1 MSNAVD
7 YEQAVQDFYTTIL
20 KAGDVA
26 IDCGAHTGR
35 HAIPMSGLVG
45 NAGRIYAFEPLP
57 GPFETLTQNCLGRK
71 NVVLDNCALGH
82 SEGRKPFVFVP
93 DFPEYSGFRERM
105 YHDENLTRVKIDV
118 QVKRLDDTIPN
129 SPTLRYIKVDAE
141 GGDLIILMG
150 AERLLRFNRP
160 FITFECGDN
169 SIINYDYTSADYF
182 DFFARIG
189 YRISTILGEELNRA
203 AFIESCRVQK
213 VWDYIAAP

>member
-1 MSNAVD
+1 
-7 YEQAVQDFYTTIL
+7 
-20 KAGDVA
+20 
-26 IDCGAHTGR
+26 
-35 HAIPMSGLVG
+35 
-45 NAGRIYAFEPLP
+45 
-57 GPFETLTQNCLGRK
+57 
-71 NVVLDNCALGH
+71 
-82 SEGRKPFVFVP
+82 
-93 DFPEYSGFRERM
+93 M